1 MAKSAATA
9 AEEYRDEILQKLDDV
24 CGIVYGG
31 PDMSDE
37 QIELL
42 ALLPVDDLEVIAVW
56 AEEYAENVLNYA
68 TLARKAMEAKAQ

>member
-1 MAKSAATA
+1 
-9 AEEYRDEILQKLDDV
+9 
-24 CGIVYGG
+24 
-31 PDMSDE
+31 MSDE